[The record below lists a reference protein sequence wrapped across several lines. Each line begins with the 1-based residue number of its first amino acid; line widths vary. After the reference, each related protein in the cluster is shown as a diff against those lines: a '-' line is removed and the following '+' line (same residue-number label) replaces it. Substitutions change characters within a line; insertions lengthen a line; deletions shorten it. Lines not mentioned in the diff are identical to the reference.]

1 MPYSALLNINLKTGK
16 NDEILKWF
24 LASLLYSKPIRES
37 SATKTYKCFERFGV
51 ITSKR
56 IIQAGRK
63 RLISIL
69 DEGGYARY
77 DFNTS
82 SKLIEAF
89 RNLDERYSG
98 NFNKLY
104 ERSNNGEELE
114 CKIKE
119 LAEGIGDTTVSI
131 LLRDMQSI
139 WKKAHPEPTSLVK
152 MAMEDLEIK
161 NLADCS
167 KKNNID
173 IIWLETVLLRYAKN
187 FLKKGKKLAET
198 NTVRGV

>member
-89 RNLDERYSG
+89 RNLDEWYSG

-104 ERSNNGEELE
+104 
-114 CKIKE
+114 
-119 LAEGIGDTTVSI
+119 
-131 LLRDMQSI
+131 
-139 WKKAHPEPTSLVK
+139 
-152 MAMEDLEIK
+152 
-161 NLADCS
+161 
-167 KKNNID
+167 
-173 IIWLETVLLRYAKN
+173 
-187 FLKKGKKLAET
+187 
-198 NTVRGV
+198 